1 MSNFI
6 YHKKQIPVN
15 LDQVVELR
23 MFNNNRHHQYQIEF
37 EPAYSETIIW
47 EFDTA
52 KERNAVYEEIKLL
65 YVQEIN
71 IEG

>member
-47 EFDTA
+47 E
-52 KERNAVYEEIKLL
+52 E
-65 YVQEIN
+65 
-71 IEG
+71 